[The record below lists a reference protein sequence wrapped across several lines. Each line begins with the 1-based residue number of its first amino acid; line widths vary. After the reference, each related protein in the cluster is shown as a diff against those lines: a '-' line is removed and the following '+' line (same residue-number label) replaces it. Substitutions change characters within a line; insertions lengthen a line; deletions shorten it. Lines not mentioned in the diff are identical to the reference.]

1 MFLSKVKNLLDAKRA
16 ISEEKENKPF
26 EEKDLL
32 EKIEY
37 CLLYPFQIARKL
49 TILPCEEEHYDKYQ
63 TYIWPFTGVLFLV
76 WAIQPTPSMLWV

>member
-37 CLLYPFQIARKL
+37 CLLYPFQIARKVIKL
-49 TILPCEEEHYDKYQ
+49 NQNLLNIKIIY
-63 TYIWPFTGVLFLV
+63 
-76 WAIQPTPSMLWV
+76 